1 MSDSLWAHGLQHA
14 RLPCLSLFPSWSL
27 LTFMSIELVI
37 LSSHLILCYC
47 LLLLPFPA
55 SGSFPISPLFASHGQ
70 SIRASA
76 SASVLPVNVQCW
88 FPLGLTGLTS
98 LQSKGFS
105 RVFSSTTI
113 WKHWFFGAQP
123 SLWSFSYT
131 CIWQLEKTALTMWA
145 SAAKWCLCFLIH
157 CLGLS

>member
-14 RLPCLSLFPSWSL
+14 RLPCPSLFPSWSL

-113 WKHWFFGAQP
+113 WKHRFFSTQLY
-123 SLWSFSYT
+123 LWSNSHIHT
-131 CIWQLEKTALTMWA
+131 WLLEKP
-145 SAAKWCLCFLIH
+145 
-157 CLGLS
+157 